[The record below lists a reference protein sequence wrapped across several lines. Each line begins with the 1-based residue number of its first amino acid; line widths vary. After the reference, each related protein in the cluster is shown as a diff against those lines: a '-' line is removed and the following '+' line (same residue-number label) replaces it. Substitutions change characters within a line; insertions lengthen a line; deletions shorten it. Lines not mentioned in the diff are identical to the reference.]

1 MARTAGRVLR
11 RDPSISREAV
21 RSPPVSRSG
30 KGIDVTFATP
40 PSPTGGWRALR
51 PGTRVVVRRRLAPT
65 GPVVSDGGSAHRWTD
80 LIGFVVEVSD
90 AGLRLRTDPVPGR
103 GEPEEVTVAAADIA
117 AAKPVPPRPVRRSGP
132 PR

>member
-1 MARTAGRVLR
+1 M
-11 RDPSISREAV
+11 
-21 RSPPVSRSG
+21 
-30 KGIDVTFATP
+30 TFATP
-40 PSPTGGWRALR
+40 PSPTGGWRTLR

-65 GPVVSDGGSAHRWTD
+65 GTAVSDGGTAHRWTD

-103 GEPEEVTVAAADIA
+103 GEPEEVTVAAADIE
-117 AAKPVPPRPVRRSGP
+117 AAKPIPPRPVRRSGP